1 MRRLSIA
8 AVLALTALVG
18 LVMLSATSASEGT
31 LSLRATLSGFQEV
44 PPKLTDATGSF
55 AATINGG
62 QLEYTLT
69 YSRLSSSALQA
80 HIHFGQRAVSGGVF
94 IWLCQT
100 ATNPAPTA
108 GVPPCPAAGGTI
120 TGTATAGSVLK
131 ISGQTLNAGNF
142 GDAIAIIRSGEAYVN
157 VHTTNFPGGEIRG
170 QVQFDTKE

>member
-1 MRRLSIA
+1 MRRVSIA

-44 PPKLTDATGSF
+44 PPKLTDATGTF
-55 AATINGG
+55 TATISGG
-62 QLEYTLT
+62 QLKYKLT

-80 HIHFGQRAVSGGVF
+80 HIHFGQRAVSGGIF

-100 ATNPAPTA
+100 ATNPAPTPL
-108 GVPPCPAAGGTI
+108 VPTCLAAGGTI
-120 TGTATAGSVLK
+120 TGTATADSVLK
-131 ISGQTLNAGNF
+131 VGGQTLNAGNF
-142 GDAIAIIRSGEAYVN
+142 GDAIAIVRSGEAYVN